1 MIRFFLRLSLL
12 ILFAAAVVWGWEKFR
27 KSDWLSGGETVTN
40 HNVVLERIT
49 TLGKLELVHYNFR
62 DVVEHEVVR
71 PLLPNAKALL
81 IVQGEAIGCLDLTK
95 VGSADVASFGNDTLI
110 IHLPEPELCSFKI
123 DHSRSKVYNTEY
135 AIFDEANLVDDA
147 FRRAEAQV
155 RESALQAG
163 ILEQTRTNADKI
175 LKPLLESVSGR
186 KVLLRYRLKADLQR
200 PR

>member
-1 MIRFFLRLSLL
+1 MIRFFFRLALL
-12 ILFAAAVVWGWEKFR
+12 SLFAAAVVWGWEKFR
-27 KSDWLSGGETVTN
+27 QSDWLSGGETATN
-40 HNVVLERIT
+40 HNVVLQRIT
-49 TLGKLELVHYNFR
+49 TLGKLELVRYNFR

-95 VGSADVASFGNDTLI
+95 VGSMDVASFGNDTLI

-147 FRRAEAQV
+147 FRRAETRFRG
-155 RESALQAG
+155 REGVPGFAL
-163 ILEQTRTNADKI
+163 I
-175 LKPLLESVSGR
+175 
-186 KVLLRYRLKADLQR
+186 
-200 PR
+200 